1 MENPDICRNFMRQM
15 SASRINKITPSSGRK
30 ASQKTVRL
38 PELKEF
44 DYSEFRK
51 TADKVPFTLGEW
63 AAIFHLSERTLQ
75 RYAQSN
81 ASFAPIHAER
91 FHQIEQLIGLG
102 KKVFGK
108 ISAFS
113 EWLHTNPPA
122 LEGNLGMQS
131 LESFEGIRQVKEQLE
146 RIQQGLLA

>member
-1 MENPDICRNFMRQM
+1 M
-15 SASRINKITPSSGRK
+15 SASRSNKAITTSSRK
-30 ASQKTVRL
+30 TSSKPVRL

-44 DYSEFRK
+44 DYIEFRR

-75 RYAQSN
+75 RYAHSN

-113 EWLHTNPPA
+113 DWLHSNPPA
-122 LEGNLGMQS
+122 LEGNLSMRS
-131 LESFEGIRQVKEQLE
+131 LESFDGIQQVREQLE
-146 RIQQGLLA
+146 RIQHGLLA